1 MGDSMSVRSG
11 LRVLSLAGLLA
22 SFAFAPSGARS
33 DDNKSTAAKGPKITF
48 EDHIKPIF
56 REKCA
61 ACHNTDKKTAGLDLT
76 NYAGTMAG
84 GGSGAVVNPGSSGD
98 SYLYSL
104 VTHQS
109 QPYMPL
115 KADKLPDEMI
125 ATIAKWID
133 GGALE
138 TSGSKALAPKKPKLD
153 LALKGAPTGRPAG
166 PPPMPE
172 HLTLEPVVRTQR
184 ATASRTLAVNPWSPL
199 AALAGQKQVLLYNTK
214 TLELVGV
221 LPFPEGVPQVLKFS
235 QNGLLLLAGGG
246 RGAASGRVV
255 VWNIKTGDRIFEVG
269 EELDSVLGADISAD
283 QSLIALGGP
292 GKIVRV
298 YSTADG
304 SLKAQM
310 KKHTDWV
317 TSVAFSPD
325 GVLLASAD
333 RNGGVV
339 IWEAQTGREYAVLA
353 GHPSAVNALSWRI
366 DSNLLATGSEDT
378 TIKLWEPENGNQ
390 VKTWGAHG
398 GGVTSLAFTRDGR
411 LVSCGRDGVAKLWDQ
426 NGSAKRAFS
435 GFADLPLA
443 VAFCD
448 ETNRVIA
455 GDWTGAVRVFD
466 ANDGKQIGVL
476 DADPPTLVERLDTSK
491 KSLAAREAEHGQ
503 LAERLKVAKTES
515 AKRHAELEA
524 ARKELTTA
532 EANWTTAATIAGKD
546 KAAADAVAAEIKSTP
561 ARIAALETALPS
573 LRIAAEKS
581 EQALA
586 KIAGDKDLAAA
597 AAVVKAQVAQKTKD
611 LDAAKHALPE
621 LKKRFEKAHG
631 AQVASEK
638 RLADLKPGLEAVR
651 KKAVDPAAAVQPA
664 FDASAQSLTRAQRD
678 VARWTEEIAFRDKA
692 VQVAAAQAKSAQLA
706 DAVQSAQAALDS
718 AKADVSKLE
727 QGVAAAIK
735 ESEAATTGI
744 KRAQE
749 YVAQLGAEQQAAVRH
764 AAIID
769 ALVPALGESLA
780 RAEEAARRGPG
791 EADVAGQVNEIKQLI
806 AKKTAE
812 SELLKKT
819 AAEKPKAIENARNQ
833 VVAAEKRL
841 ADSRVAIESS
851 RKKVADA
858 KVGLKPFEERVAA
871 AKSNAGE
878 GTKILEAAKKRLEA
892 AAPHR
897 AA

>member
-1 MGDSMSVRSG
+1 MSVCRFG
-11 LRVLSLAGLLA
+11 RWWAVAGVLCCLALVPVR
-22 SFAFAPSGARS
+22 AFS
-33 DDNKSTAAKGPKITF
+33 DDKKSTAGKGPKITF

-56 REKCA
+56 REKCG

-84 GGSGAVVNPGSSGD
+84 GGSGPVVNAGSSSD
-98 SYLYSL
+98 SYLYML

-115 KADKLPDEMI
+115 KADKLPEEMLS
-125 ATIAKWID
+125 TIAKWID

-138 TSGSKALAPKKPKLD
+138 TAGSKAAAPKKPKVD

-172 HLTLEPVVRTQR
+172 HLTLEPVVRTAR
-184 ATASRTLAVNPWSPL
+184 PTASRTLAVNPWSPL

-255 VWNIKTGDRIFEVG
+255 VWNVKTGERIFEIG
-269 EELDSVLGADISAD
+269 EEVDTVLGADISAD

-292 GKIVRV
+292 SKVVRV

-304 SLKAQM
+304 SLKSTM

-317 TSVAFSPD
+317 TAVAFSPD
-325 GVLLASAD
+325 GVLLATAD

-353 GHPSAVNALSWRI
+353 GHPNPVTSLAWRI

-398 GGVTSLAFTRDGR
+398 GGVTSIAFLRDGR

-426 NGSAKRAFS
+426 NGSAKRTYS
-435 GFADLPLA
+435 GFGDLPLC
-443 VAFCD
+443 VAYCD
-448 ETNRVIA
+448 ETNRLVA
-455 GDWTGAVRVFD
+455 GDWTGAIRVFD
-466 ANDGKQIGVL
+466 GNDGKQLGTF
-476 DADPPTLVERLDTSK
+476 DADPPTLAERLGAAK
-491 KSLAAREAEHGQ
+491 KSLAAKETEHAQ
-503 LAERLKVAKTES
+503 SAERLKVAKAES
-515 AKRHAELEA
+515 AKHHAELEA
-524 ARKELTTA
+524 ARKELVSA
-532 EANWTTAATIAGKD
+532 ESNWTKAAGTAATD
-546 KAAADAVAAEIKSTP
+546 KSAADAIDAEIKGTP
-561 ARIAALETALPS
+561 ARVAALEAAIPALK
-573 LRIAAEKS
+573 AAVEKS

-586 KIAGDKDLAAA
+586 KIPGDKELATAAA
-597 AAVVKAQVAQKTKD
+597 GLKGQVAQKTKD
-611 LDAAKHALPE
+611 LENAKRALPD
-621 LKKRFEKAHG
+621 LKKTLDKARG
-631 AQVASEK
+631 TQAASEK
-638 RLADLKPGLEAVR
+638 HLAELKPGLEAIR
-651 KKAVDPAAAVQPA
+651 KRATDPTVAAHAA
-664 FDASAQSLTRAQRD
+664 FDGSAQSLAKAQHE
-678 VARWTEEIAFRDKA
+678 VGRWNEEIAFRDKA
-692 VQVAAAQAKSAQLA
+692 VLVAAAQAKAAQLA
-706 DAVQSAQAALDS
+706 EAVQSAQAAYDA
-718 AKADVSKLE
+718 AKAEIAKLE

-735 ESEAATTGI
+735 ESEAAAAGV
-744 KRAQE
+744 KKAQD
-749 YVAQLGAEQQAAVRH
+749 YVAQLGAEQQMALRH

-769 ALVPALGESLA
+769 ALVPALGESLSK
-780 RAEEAARRGPG
+780 AEEAARRGPG
-791 EADVAGQVNEIKQLI
+791 EADVAGQVNELKQLI

-812 SELLKKT
+812 SELLKKQ

-833 VVAAEKRL
+833 VAAAEKKL
-841 ADSRVAIESS
+841 ADSKSAIEAAK
-851 RKKVADA
+851 KKVRDA
-858 KVGLKPFEERVAA
+858 QPGLKPFEERIAVAK
-871 AKSNAGE
+871 AKAGE
-878 GTKILEAAKKRLEA
+878 GTKTLEAAKKDLEA
-892 AAPHR
+892 TAPRR

>member
-1 MGDSMSVRSG
+1 MSVRFG
-11 LRVLSLAGLLA
+11 LRVLTATGLLAGL
-22 SFAFAPSGARS
+22 AFAPDGVRA
-33 DDNKSTAAKGPKITF
+33 DDNKSSAAKGPKITF

-115 KADKLPDEMI
+115 KADKLPDDMI
-125 ATIAKWID
+125 ALIAKWID

-138 TSGSKALAPKKPKLD
+138 TSGSKALAPKKPKVD

-172 HLTLEPVVRTQR
+172 HLTLEPVVRTRR
-184 ATASRTLAVNPWSPL
+184 ATASRTVAVNPWSPL

-255 VWNIKTGDRIFEVG
+255 VWNVKTGDRIFEVG

-292 GKIVRV
+292 GKVVRV

-317 TSVAFSPD
+317 TAVSFSPD

-339 IWEAQTGREYAVLA
+339 IWEAATGREYAVLA
-353 GHPSAVNALSWRI
+353 GHPSGVNAIAWRI

-398 GGVTSLAFTRDGR
+398 GGVMSLAFTRDGR

-426 NGSAKRAFS
+426 NGAAKRAFS

-443 VAFCD
+443 VAYCD
-448 ETNRVIA
+448 ETNRLIA

-466 ANDGKQIGVL
+466 GNDGKQLGLL
-476 DADPPTLVERLDTSK
+476 DADPPTLVERLETAK
-491 KSLAAREAEHGQ
+491 KTLVTQQAEHAQ
-503 LAERLKVAKTES
+503 LAERLKAAKAES

-524 ARKELTTA
+524 ARKELAAA
-532 EANWTTAATIAGKD
+532 EANWNTAATAANKD
-546 KAAADAVAAEIKSTP
+546 KAAADSVTAAIKSTP
-561 ARIAALETALPS
+561 ARISALEAAIPALKV
-573 LRIAAEKS
+573 AAEKS

-597 AAVVKAQVAQKTKD
+597 AAVVKAQVAQKTKE
-611 LDAAKHALPE
+611 LDVAKHALPE
-621 LKKRFEKAHG
+621 LKKQFEKAHA
-631 AQVASEK
+631 AQVVSEK
-638 RLADLKPGLEAVR
+638 RLADLKPGLEALR
-651 KKAVDPAAAVQPA
+651 KKAVDPAAPVQAA
-664 FDASAQSLTRAQRD
+664 FDASTQSLARAHRD
-678 VARWTEEIAFRDKA
+678 VTRWTEEIAFRDKA
-692 VQVAAAQAKSAQLA
+692 VQVAAAQANAAKLA
-706 DAVQSAQAALDS
+706 EAVQSAQASLDS
-718 AKADVSKLE
+718 AKADVTKLE
-727 QGVAAAIK
+727 QGVTAAIK
-735 ESEAATTGI
+735 DSEAAAAGV
-744 KRAQE
+744 KKAQD
-749 YVAQLGAEQQAAVRH
+749 YVVQLGAEQQAAARH

-769 ALVPALGESLA
+769 ALIPALGESLA

-806 AKKTAE
+806 TKKTAE

-833 VVAAEKRL
+833 VVAAEKHL
-841 ADSRVAIESS
+841 ADTKLAIETA
-851 RKKVADA
+851 RK
-858 KVGLKPFEERVAA
+858 RVAA
-871 AKSNAGE
+871 AKSGLKPFEDRLAAAKSSAGE
-878 GTKILEAAKKRLEA
+878 GTKNLEAAKKNLEA
-892 AAPHR
+892 AVPHR

>member
-1 MGDSMSVRSG
+1 MSVRFG
-11 LRVLSLAGLLA
+11 LRVLSFAGLLA
-22 SFAFAPSGARS
+22 GFAFAPSVGRA
-33 DDNKSTAAKGPKITF
+33 DDNKSAGAKGPKVTF

-84 GGSGAVVNPGSSGD
+84 GGSGPVINAGSSGD

-125 ATIAKWID
+125 ALIAKWID

-138 TSGSKALAPKKPKLD
+138 TSGSKAAAPKKPKLD

-172 HLTLEPVVRTQR
+172 HLVLDPAVRTRR

-221 LPFPEGVPQVLKFS
+221 LPFPEGVPQTLKFS

-246 RGAASGRVV
+246 RSAASGRVI
-255 VWNIKTGDRIFEVG
+255 VWNVKTGERIFEVG
-269 EELDSVLGADISAD
+269 EELDTVLGADISAD

-292 GKIVRV
+292 GKVVRI

-317 TSVAFSPD
+317 TAVAFSPD

-339 IWEAQTGREYAVLA
+339 IWEAATGREYAVLA
-353 GHPSAVNALSWRI
+353 GHPSAVTSLSWRI

-398 GGVTSLAFTRDGR
+398 GGVASIAFTRDGR
-411 LVSCGRDGVAKLWDQ
+411 LVSCGRDGMAKLWDQ
-426 NGSAKRAFS
+426 NGANKRTFG

-443 VAFCD
+443 VAYCD
-448 ETNRVIA
+448 ETNRLVA

-466 ANDGKQIGVL
+466 GNDGKQIGLL
-476 DADPPTLVERLDTSK
+476 DADPPTLAERLDVAK
-491 KSLAAREAEHGQ
+491 KSLVAREAEHAQ
-503 LAERLKVAKTES
+503 LAERLKAAQAES

-524 ARKELTTA
+524 ARKQLGLA
-532 EANWTTAATIAGKD
+532 EASWKT
-546 KAAADAVAAEIKSTP
+546 AADAFARDKSAADGIDGQIKSTP
-561 ARIAALETALPS
+561 ARVAALEAVLPALK
-573 LRIAAEKS
+573 IAAEKS
-581 EQALA
+581 DQALA
-586 KIAGDKDLAAA
+586 KIPGDKDLSAATG
-597 AAVVKAQVAQKTKD
+597 VVKAQLAQKTKE
-611 LDAAKHALPE
+611 LDAARHVLPE
-621 LKKRFEKAHG
+621 LKKKLDEARRTQA
-631 AQVASEK
+631 ASEK
-638 RLADLKPGLEAVR
+638 HLNDLKPGLEALR
-651 KKAVDPAAAVQPA
+651 KQAADPAVAVQA
-664 FDASAQSLTRAQRD
+664 SFDASTKSLAAARQD
-678 VARWTEEIAFRDKA
+678 VARWNGEIAFRDKA
-692 VQVAAAQAKSAQLA
+692 VLVAASQAKAAQLA
-706 DAVQSAQAALDS
+706 EVVQSAQTAYDG
-718 AKADVSKLE
+718 AKADVAKLQ
-727 QGVAAAIK
+727 QGVNAAIK
-735 ESEAATTGI
+735 ESEAAAARL
-744 KRAQE
+744 KKAQE
-749 YVAQLGAEQQAAVRH
+749 YVVQLGAEQQAALRH

-780 RAEEAARRGPG
+780 RAEEASRRGPG
-791 EADVAGQVNEIKQLI
+791 EADVAGQVNELKQLI
-806 AKKTAE
+806 AKKAAE
-812 SELLKKT
+812 SDLLKKS
-819 AAEKPKAIENARNQ
+819 AAEKPKAIDSARGQ
-833 VVAAEKRL
+833 VTVAEKAL
-841 ADSRVAIESS
+841 ADSKTAIEAA

-858 KVGLKPFEERVAA
+858 EVGLKPLADRIAT
-871 AKSNAGE
+871 AKSKAGD
-878 GTKILEAAKKRLEA
+878 GTKDVEAAKKEFEA